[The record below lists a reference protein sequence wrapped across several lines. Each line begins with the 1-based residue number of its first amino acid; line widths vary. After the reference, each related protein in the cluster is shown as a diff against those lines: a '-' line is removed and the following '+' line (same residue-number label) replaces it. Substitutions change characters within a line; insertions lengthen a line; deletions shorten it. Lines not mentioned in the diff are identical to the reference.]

1 METIDHWK
9 EITLSSLKNIGNEVS
24 SALPAIAGALV
35 VLLLGMLLIRVVLWA
50 VRRLLRLSGVNQLS
64 EKLNEADLFG
74 NSNLTIDLSRVLLGF
89 LKWVLY
95 LVLVIILADILNWT
109 IVSSEI
115 GNLLRYLPRLFSAVA
130 LMLVGLYIASYIRK
144 AVRSLFESLE
154 LSGSKIISNLVFYA
168 IVLIVSVTAL
178 NQAGVDTTIITG
190 NVTLILGAMLLAVAL
205 GFGLGSRDIFTALL
219 RGFYTRKT
227 YVAGD
232 KISIRK
238 KKIEGTIESIDSI
251 SVVIRTS
258 EGKTVIPMKDIVEH
272 RVDIKS

>member
-1 METIDHWK
+1 MDRREENQ
-9 EITLSSLKNIGNEVS
+9 EIGQAQSLRFLSQLISLA
-24 SALPAIAGALV
+24 ALPLMRALSIA
-35 VLLLGMLLIRVVLWA
+35 
-50 VRRLLRLSGVNQLS
+50 
-64 EKLNEADLFG
+64 
-74 NSNLTIDLSRVLLGF
+74 
-89 LKWVLY
+89 
-95 LVLVIILADILNWT
+95 
-109 IVSSEI
+109 
-115 GNLLRYLPRLFSAVA
+115 LPVA
-130 LMLVGLYIASYIRK
+130 LILVGLYIASYIRK